1 MKQAFLKALS
11 IGVHGDL
18 SESRRLAIQ
27 LGTLDAYWTFVC
39 IAVYFG
45 IALHFK
51 TYPIA
56 ILHFI
61 SLNLIL
67 VGLWLLTKK
76 RYDLGRFLIH
86 FICIYE
92 VFLTVDCYPAN
103 SGIELFYIPTI
114 MIPFITFS
122 VDEQW
127 KGNIQVVLGSL
138 AYIVQHFIGTGVVFD
153 INPMPVD
160 RGVAIGFVISYM
172 PLILGFLR
180 WQVKDTKD
188 KLVEQQKEL
197 LHSSTMK
204 VIGEMSV
211 NLAHEINNPLQSLSL
226 QLSVLKDKNRAATEE
241 EMQKMEMTI
250 QKMGKMIHGIKELGE
265 KSIKARQEFHF
276 SKVLEDI
283 LILSAERI
291 KEEGIQVYIN
301 GDSGLEING
310 HSGQIAQVL
319 MNLLNHAFHSVKKL
333 NDKGIWIELSEKN
346 HFLQI
351 TVSTKATRES
361 GWVELNLSKSIVEK
375 NKGSLFL
382 DESTADQKH
391 ILLLPLAGKI

>member
-39 IAVYFG
+39 IAVYLG

-56 ILHFI
+56 ILHFV

-138 AYIVQHFIGTGVVFD
+138 AYIVQYFIGTGVVFD
-153 INPMPVD
+153 VNPMPVD

-226 QLSVLKDKNRAATEE
+226 QLSVLKDKKRAATEE
-241 EMQKMEMTI
+241 EMLRMEETI
-250 QKMGKMIHGIKELGE
+250 QKMGKMIHGIQELGE
-265 KSIKARQEFHF
+265 KSLKARQEFHF

-283 LILSAERI
+283 LILSADRI
-291 KEEGIQVYIN
+291 KEDGIQVYIN
-301 GDSGLEING
+301 GDSALEING

-333 NDKGIWIELSEKN
+333 NDKKIWIDLSEKN

-361 GWVELNLSKSIVEK
+361 RWVELNLSKSIVEK
-375 NKGSLFL
+375 NKGSLFQ

>member
-1 MKQAFLKALS
+1 MKQAFLRALS

-18 SESRRLAIQ
+18 SDSRKLAIQ
-27 LGTLDAYWTFVC
+27 LGTLDAYWSFVC
-39 IAVYFG
+39 IAVYFF

-56 ILHFI
+56 ILHFF
-61 SLNLIL
+61 SMNLII

-76 RYDLGRFLIH
+76 HYDLGRFLIH

-92 VFLTVDCYPAN
+92 VFFTVDCYPAN

-114 MIPFITFS
+114 LIPFITFS

-127 KGNIQVVLGSL
+127 KGNIQVFLGSL
-138 AYIVQHFIGTGVVFD
+138 AYIAQYFIGTGVVFD
-153 INPMPVD
+153 INPMPID
-160 RGVAIGFVISYM
+160 RGVAIGFVLSYM

-188 KLVEQQKEL
+188 KLVENQKEL

-226 QLSVLKDKNRAATEE
+226 QLSVLKDKNRPATKE
-241 EMQKMEMTI
+241 EMERMEETI
-250 QKMGKMIHGIKELGE
+250 QKMGKMIQGIKELGQ
-265 KSIKARQEFHF
+265 KSQKARQEFRF
-276 SKVLEDI
+276 SKLLEDI
-283 LILSAERI
+283 LILSSDRI
-291 KEEGIQVYIN
+291 KEAGIQIYIN
-301 GDSGLEING
+301 GDSELDISG
-310 HSGQIAQVL
+310 HSGEIAQVL
-319 MNLLNHAFHSVKKL
+319 MNLLDHAIHSVKKTSE
-333 NDKGIWIELSEKN
+333 KGIWLDLREKN

-351 TVSTKATRES
+351 TVTTKVSKES
-361 GWVELNLSKSIVEK
+361 QWVELDISKSIVER

-382 DESTADQKH
+382 DESTDDQKH
-391 ILLLPLAGKI
+391 VMLLPLSGKI